1 MLDSS
6 HTLSVRYLDISLE
19 QLFVTPLYTN
29 VFYHD
34 NDLIHSDLRQSIL
47 HISNTPNAIA
57 LKTTYVM
64 PDAET
69 VGKLQVKAALGK
81 ILLVADDSLFLC
93 LSLLNKVTSL
103 ITPIFSSTV
112 SDVSAQATSKAAE
125 VSVPLRVPTGTGPAS
140 GVGGAGG
147 VGGASGVGAASV
159 ASTTSGVGGV
169 GVADVASTTS
179 TASTASTTSITG
191 TTNTTTQTGIPSL
204 SAALGTT
211 TLSTPPSSPPQQA
224 MFSIAPLLSPN
235 SLHVVS
241 QVVESFNP
249 LDSRKTDPANSQ
261 TPAKKEETVSPI
273 PEEADSL
280 ETTPRESGYRDIE
293 MEIVSNGVELSMY
306 RLLNSTLFVK
316 GRRDDSSL
324 LFHLSF
330 ISVIA
335 LTKSGGSTTIS
346 MDVNDASIE
355 LGSKDD
361 TRVLLC
367 KEMNEVSG
375 IEETALIHLSVCNK
389 SDIHVDLNQLSI
401 SLDAPALVDSLTV
414 LLGVLLRL
422 ASHP

>member
-1 MLDSS
+1 
-6 HTLSVRYLDISLE
+6 
-19 QLFVTPLYTN
+19 
-29 VFYHD
+29 
-34 NDLIHSDLRQSIL
+34 
-47 HISNTPNAIA
+47 
-57 LKTTYVM
+57 
-64 PDAET
+64 
-69 VGKLQVKAALGK
+69 
-81 ILLVADDSLFLC
+81 
-93 LSLLNKVTSL
+93 
-103 ITPIFSSTV
+103 
-112 SDVSAQATSKAAE
+112 
-125 VSVPLRVPTGTGPAS
+125 
-140 GVGGAGG
+140 
-147 VGGASGVGAASV
+147 
-159 ASTTSGVGGV
+159 
-169 GVADVASTTS
+169 
-179 TASTASTTSITG
+179 
-191 TTNTTTQTGIPSL
+191 
-204 SAALGTT
+204 
-211 TLSTPPSSPPQQA
+211 

>member
-1 MLDSS
+1 MLLGKIVLDSS

-19 QLFVTPLYTN
+19 QLFITPLYTN

-64 PDAET
+64 PDADT

-103 ITPIFSSTV
+103 ITPAFSSV
-112 SDVSAQATSKAAE
+112 PSDGSAQGQTKATE
-125 VSVPLRVPTGTGPAS
+125 VSLPMQVPSGTSPT
-140 GVGGAGG
+140 
-147 VGGASGVGAASV
+147 
-159 ASTTSGVGGV
+159 STTSS
-169 GVADVASTTS
+169 ASSASSASPRNSTGTAS
-179 TASTASTTSITG
+179 TASTASTTG
-191 TTNTTTQTGIPSL
+191 TPVQTGITSL

-211 TLSTPPSSPPQQA
+211 ALSTPPSSPPQHA
-224 MFSIAPLLSPN
+224 IFPITPLLSPN
-235 SLHVVS
+235 SLHVAS
-241 QVVESFNP
+241 QVVESFSP
-249 LDSRKTDPANSQ
+249 LDPRKTDTANVPA
-261 TPAKKEETVSPI
+261 PVKKAEELSPI
-273 PEEADSL
+273 LEEPDSL
-280 ETTPRESGYRDIE
+280 ATTPRESGYGDIE
-293 MEIVSNGVELSMY
+293 VEIISNGVELSIY

-324 LFHLSF
+324 LFHFSF
-330 ISVIA
+330 ISIIS

-375 IEETALIHLSVCNK
+375 IEETALIHLSVCDK

-414 LLGVLLRL
+414 ILGVAHLL
-422 ASHP
+422 SFQS